1 MGEKMDRLSREC
13 IQIKK
18 IFSRIGW
25 ALSVILIMSFVLQVL
40 WALLPERILGE
51 NHWMISSSWGM
62 WLGTF
67 APMYLIAV
75 PAGLLLMRKLPAE
88 APQSGKL
95 GGKNFIIFLLISF
108 ALMYGGNLIGTVLAF
123 VFSGGTAENALES
136 YAMDSNPLKIL
147 VMVILAP
154 VIEEYIFRKQI
165 LDRTRKYGEKL
176 AVFFSALT
184 FALFHT
190 NLFQFFYAFGLGW
203 LFAYIY
209 LQTGRLR
216 YPVLIHSIVN
226 FFGSVVAPFVLS
238 LVDLEV
244 LSGINPVATS
254 EEVIALLGDILPGLV
269 VYMFYATVLMGLS
282 VAGFVM
288 LMIRRKRLVWQ
299 NATLQLPK
307 GATVKTV
314 YRNVGMIVFVLLC
327 LGMIVISL
335 L

>member
-1 MGEKMDRLSREC
+1 MEKVNE
-13 IQIKK
+13 IKTARK
-18 IFSRIGW
+18 IFSRVGV
-25 ALSVILIMSFVLQVL
+25 ALSVILIVASVLQVL
-40 WALLPERILGE
+40 WALVPTWIWGE
-51 NHWMISSSWGM
+51 GNWMTSSSWGM

-75 PAGLLLMRKLPAE
+75 PLGLVLLRKLPAE

-95 GGKNFIIFLLISF
+95 GGKNFLVFLLIGF
-108 ALMYGGNLIGTVLAF
+108 ALMYGGNLIGNILAAI
-123 VFSGGTAENALES
+123 FSWGTAENGLVT
-136 YAMDSNPLKIL
+136 YAMDNNPLKIV

-184 FALFHT
+184 FALFHM

-209 LQTGRLR
+209 MRTGRLR

-226 FFGSVVAPFVLS
+226 FLGSVVAPFVLS
-238 LVDLEV
+238 LVDLEA
-244 LSGINPVATS
+244 LSGIDPAATT
-254 EEVIALLGDILPGLV
+254 EEMMTLLGDMLPGLV
-269 VYMFYATVLMGLS
+269 VYMLYAMVLMGLS

-299 NATLQLPK
+299 DAALRLPK

-327 LGMIVISL
+327 LSMIIISL

>member
-1 MGEKMDRLSREC
+1 MEKVNEIRSAR
-13 IQIKK
+13 K
-18 IFSRIGW
+18 IFSRIGV
-25 ALSVILIMSFVLQVL
+25 ALSVILIVASVLQVL
-40 WALLPERILGE
+40 WALVPTWIWGE
-51 NHWMISSSWGM
+51 GNWMTSSSWGM

-75 PAGLLLMRKLPAE
+75 PLGLVLLRKIPAE

-95 GGKNFIIFLLISF
+95 GGKNFLVFLLIGF
-108 ALMYGGNLIGTVLAF
+108 ALMYGGNLIGNILAAI
-123 VFSGGTAENALES
+123 FSWGTAENGLVT
-136 YAMDSNPLKIL
+136 YAMDNNPLKIV

-184 FALFHT
+184 FALFHM

-209 LQTGRLR
+209 MRTGRLR

-226 FFGSVVAPFVLS
+226 FLGSVVAPFVLS
-238 LVDLEV
+238 LVDLEA
-244 LSGINPVATS
+244 LSGIDPAATT
-254 EEVIALLGDILPGLV
+254 EEMMTLLGDMLPGLV
-269 VYMFYATVLMGLS
+269 VYMLYAMVLMGLS

-299 NATLQLPK
+299 DAALRLPK

-327 LGMIVISL
+327 LGMIVVSL